1 MGSSEMRFV
10 LPGMRICAQEDHYQ
24 SGCGTYVLHGYVYAS
39 LAGVLQIQPVM
50 KGPISENPSQ
60 TSTQDLVSVEVHSPG
75 EQTVIPAV
83 GDVVT
88 AKVMS
93 VNPRFAKL
101 SILCVRESVLVQPF
115 RGLVRKEDVRAT
127 EKDRVEM
134 YKSFRPGDVILARV
148 LSLGE
153 ASSGYLLTTAENE
166 LGVVI
171 ARSETA
177 GVKMVPVSWVEM
189 QCPKTYNKEFR
200 KIAKVIPENLADM
213 AVDVKVLNT

>member
-1 MGSSEMRFV
+1 M
-10 LPGMRICAQEDHYQ
+10 
-24 SGCGTYVLHGYVYAS
+24 
-39 LAGVLQIQPVM
+39 
-50 KGPISENPSQ
+50 
-60 TSTQDLVSVEVHSPG
+60 
-75 EQTVIPAV
+75 
-83 GDVVT
+83 
-88 AKVMS
+88 
-93 VNPRFAKL
+93 
-101 SILCVRESVLVQPF
+101 VQPF
-115 RGLVRKEDVRAT
+115 RGVVRKEDVRAT

-153 ASSGYLLTTAENE
+153 ANSGYLLTTAENE

-213 AVDVKVLNT
+213 AVDVKTLNS